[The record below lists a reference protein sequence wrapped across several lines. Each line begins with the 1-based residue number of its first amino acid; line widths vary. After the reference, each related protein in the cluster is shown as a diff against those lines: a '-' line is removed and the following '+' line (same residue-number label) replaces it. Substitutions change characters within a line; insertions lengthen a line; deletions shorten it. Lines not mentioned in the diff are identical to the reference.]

1 MNTNKQTGDTTMNE
15 SYKDKFNAT
24 MKQFGIDSLDDLK
37 SDEEKK
43 KFFKAV
49 DKSHKAANE
58 SVAEELMAIAEETI
72 NEIEEGYDTGNTRP
86 RDSRGNRLP
95 LPMKPSIP
103 KPSMDYVGKLTSQMK
118 KEMMKEMDKMPEMKM
133 LKAETDPTKVEMMK
147 KEMMKEMMKEMAEMS
162 EMSETMKKEMMKEMS
177 KKMNE
182 YGSMNAMKEGL
193 TAGQKKLPPALQK
206 AIAAKSDK
214 KETVSPAQQAAIA
227 ISKKEKEKNEDMS
240 SIAKKVGGAA
250 KTAYQNVMKRG
261 VKVTYSGPGKKV
273 KVGTYDNRPPKGS
286 GQRAKPLMQSQEE
299 LEEKH
304 VPDHQETAVNAMA
317 MNAMRKETARK
328 EMMVKAMK
336 MPIRAMKTG
345 DDDMTPDALK
355 LNAMIKDPHKSRE
368 EDPKKDLNATY
379 MTSDVR
385 ADVKNGG
392 GTDMS
397 KVQDAPKM
405 MAAMKKISAMYKTEK
420 YHDTKPGS
428 LNDTLAQMHLDEH
441 RTVSI
446 KVQEFSALVET
457 YLAKGGVLNNLTA
470 GIQEVELNKTLKLR
484 EAREFITTY
493 NRHFMTNYRA
503 EEFIKDSVEEGGPG
517 SGPQKGGSLK
527 NFTKD
532 SIKKHQAKMSITP
545 AMIKRTKLKD
555 FMDPKKEKK
564 SAFHAKV
571 DAQNK
576 MNLKLYGHENGV
588 DAGGN
593 PRNKDYQ

>member
-37 SDEEKK
+37 SDDEKK

-49 DKSHKAANE
+49 DKSHDAVNE
-58 SVAEELMAIAEETI
+58 SVTDELMAIAEEMK
-72 NEIEEGYDTGNTRP
+72 EGGPGSGPIAKALGKIFKKKAPAKLDYKRMDT
-86 RDSRGNRLP
+86 
-95 LPMKPSIP
+95 
-103 KPSMDYVGKLTSQMK
+103 TSGDDFESDEFGDIGEMM
-118 KEMMKEMDKMPEMKM
+118 KEMMKEMAEMAEMKM

-162 EMSETMKKEMMKEMS
+162 DMPETMKKEMMKEMS

-182 YGSMNAMKEGL
+182 YGSMNIVAMKEEL

-227 ISKKEKEKNEDMS
+227 ISKKEKELKETMVVT
-240 SIAKKVGGAA
+240 KVD
-250 KTAYQNVMKRG
+250 KDNNSPAYQKFKAGDKRY
-261 VKVTYSGPGKKV
+261 TYKE
-273 KVGTYDNRPPKGS
+273 D
-286 GQRAKPLMQSQEE
+286 AEE

-317 MNAMRKETARK
+317 MNAMKKETARK

-428 LNDTLAQMHLDEH
+428 LNDTLAQMHLNEH
-441 RTVSI
+441 KTVSI

-493 NRHFMTNYRA
+493 NRHFMTNYKT
-503 EEFIKDSVEEGGPG
+503 EEFIKEDELEG
-517 SGPQKGGSLK
+517 
-527 NFTKD
+527 
-532 SIKKHQAKMSITP
+532 
-545 AMIKRTKLKD
+545 
-555 FMDPKKEKK
+555 
-564 SAFHAKV
+564 
-571 DAQNK
+571 
-576 MNLKLYGHENGV
+576 
-588 DAGGN
+588 
-593 PRNKDYQ
+593 